1 MNKEGKCIITGHH
14 LIRRFKKGKNI
25 MSFEIVRGSTEFKY
39 AFNDPSQ
46 LKQWMLNE
54 KPLLGLC
61 FAGRSNVGKSSLIN
75 SLFGKTTARTSK
87 TPGRTRSI
95 NVFSFDILHKG
106 TEENKTFGPFFLMDL
121 PGYGYA
127 KVSNE
132 MSKNWDEILGLFF
145 RHCPST
151 VRVLNIQD
159 ARRPLQSADK
169 SFADFIKKFH
179 QLNSILIL
187 NKIDKLKTQKEKAQ
201 LKKSKKTI
209 IEEQVQFKEVHFV
222 SAEKQTGVKELE
234 QSLINFFLNKN
245 ALS

>member
-1 MNKEGKCIITGHH
+1 
-14 LIRRFKKGKNI
+14 
-25 MSFEIVRGSTEFKY
+25 
-39 AFNDPSQ
+39 
-46 LKQWMLNE
+46 MLSE
-54 KPLLGLC
+54 KPLFGLC

-95 NVFSFDILHKG
+95 NVFSFDILHKSG
-106 TEENKTFGPFFLMDL
+106 ETKQTFGPFFLMDL

-132 MSKNWDEILGLFF
+132 MSKNWDEILNLFF

-159 ARRPLQSADK
+159 ARHPLQNADK
-169 SFADFIKKFH
+169 SFVNFVKKFH

-187 NKIDKLKTQKEKAQ
+187 NKMDKLKTQKERAQ
-201 LKKSKKTI
+201 LKKSKKAI
-209 IEEQVQFKEVHFV
+209 IEDQTQFKEIHFV

-234 QSLINFFLNKN
+234 DSLFNFFLSKGSLNQ
-245 ALS
+245 